1 MYAHTSAGNSVNNDA
16 DNSAHRSGG
25 GDGNSNSKSSSSAGS
40 GGGGFTSRL
49 TSLLTST
56 VGSLIGGGT
65 GCGADTSESSSGGGG
80 SKRKRRSSEA
90 AAAAPA
96 AADEDDAEQQSSPP
110 STPERR
116 QTRNARQREEQD
128 RRRST
133 RSSQTPTSSGRKL
146 EANLPSASASSSKKK
161 RKLGDPN
168 TGNDGTDVLPPAV
181 HPLDQRYSTRLFAEQ
196 NARTDIDYDLVPVD
210 LGGAFI
216 HGTGYET
223 DVKTGRTSR
232 LDWGSGSGGGSG
244 GGGKKGNNSKA
255 NINPLYALVRSMG
268 VPTVPLDGCTLMDA
282 DGNNVDDV
290 LASSLVGGK
299 DNGSDKEA
307 DDPSLDAFVQ
317 HKFNGILDD
326 CHEVISRLKKLERA
340 QRRGEEKEDNATNPR
355 KRRRLA
361 KNGGSGKKK
370 SSLSSR
376 SKSASKVPSVKLPD
390 GTVAT
395 PSTDFATLFNAIAS
409 SKSIFLNGSSTLP
422 ADLFSWHTNN
432 LEMSCG
438 APFPALG
445 LKWNEDERYNFGGD
459 HVVLRDG
466 WGKVVEN
473 LAEGNGNVAS
483 AGEGNGPVNIRYGC
497 EVQGIRIVPP
507 EGYDG
512 DLVDDVD
519 EQGDD
524 LILSDYEALESDD
537 DDDDDSDGSSESEDD
552 DGKSEKKS
560 KPTPTKAK
568 RASAKPKPTPKAAAK
583 KPVATRAVATGSSTP
598 LRTPASARGEDEED
612 TVKTRSRSKPQIRRS
627 SRSNIGQVDMGSAST
642 RYSPT
647 FESDLK
653 RFSPI
658 KSTPTKKKKTKSNAT
673 TPKSSAKKLSA
684 EQFALS
690 PDSSRDPDVHH
701 STVQVRTKLDDGT
714 VQTYE
719 ADHVLMTCPLGVLQV
734 PCNEPGHIVFNPP
747 LPTYKRES
755 INRLGFGHY
764 NKIALA
770 FPYRFWDEME
780 GDDFFGVAA
789 SPEDKLGGSILAVD
803 LGKAHMKSGG
813 GDGPII
819 LMIFGGAYAKKM
831 ESMSDEILVGEAMEV
846 VRSAWE
852 GKMKQGDSVPDPV
865 DFVVTRWGKDRYARG
880 SFSYVKPGGDGF
892 VEALKIA
899 RPVFDP
905 YDPVLS
911 SSSSKSSN
919 KGKRSSQK
927 SKRDESENRPMILF
941 AGEHTSSVYPST
953 IHGAYLSGIRE
964 ATRLDLTLEPAMNGN
979 YDFDNKT
986 VYDRTFD
993 MHWRSRYA
1001 GSVAAFAKKKS
1012 KRSKMSSKSA
1022 DAASSRTMMEDATI
1036 LRQCDVHGT
1045 SVDAISRVS
1054 DLSFPIPAQQANGK
1068 KMTGKGIARRYNE
1081 LTAEGC
1087 NATRDVADEQ
1097 SWLVDEDQV
1106 FVVTSEEGDR
1116 LEEYFDW
1123 DAAAEIEQEHERED
1137 ED

>member
-1 MYAHTSAGNSVNNDA
+1 MLEGRHRPGGRLRTLPLRLPRDTSRTRDTSRSGDRSGQICSVGAGDGSGGVG
-16 DNSAHRSGG
+16 GG
-25 GDGNSNSKSSSSAGS
+25 GDGNKSNGSAGS
-40 GGGGFTSRL
+40 GGGFTSRL

-56 VGSLIGGGT
+56 VGSLIGNTTAGNAGSAGGT
-65 GCGADTSESSSGGGG
+65 DTGDNSGGR
-80 SKRKRRSSEA
+80 KRKRRSSEA
-90 AAAAPA
+90 AVANEDQDHAAQLPSSPA
-96 AADEDDAEQQSSPP
+96 AS
-110 STPERR
+110 PERR
-116 QTRNARQREEQD
+116 QTRNAKHQEEQD
-128 RRRST
+128 RRRPT
-133 RSSQTPTSSGRKL
+133 RSSLSAPTRRKL
-146 EANLPSASASSSKKK
+146 LLPNSSVSEANLPSASGGKKK
-161 RKLGDPN
+161 RKVAAMLGDHNNGP
-168 TGNDGTDVLPPAV
+168 GTTDPPV

-196 NARTDIDYDLVPVD
+196 NARTDIDYELVPVD

-223 DVKTGRTSR
+223 DAKTGRTSR
-232 LDWGSGSGGGSG
+232 LDWGGGSGGSG
-244 GGGKKGNNSKA
+244 GGGKKGSNNSNKA
-255 NINPLYALVRSMG
+255 DINPLYALVRSMG

-290 LASSLVGGK
+290 LASSLVGSK
-299 DNGSDKEA
+299 DTGIRSSDDKRQD

-317 HKFNGILDD
+317 HKFNNLLDS

-340 QRRGEEKEDNATNPR
+340 QRRGEKEDDDDAGNPR

-370 SSLSSR
+370 ALHGSSSSR
-376 SKSASKVPSVKLPD
+376 SASSSINVSVKLPD

-438 APFPALG
+438 APLPALG

-466 WGKVVEN
+466 WGRVVEN

-507 EGYDG
+507 EGFDG
-512 DLVDDVD
+512 KLVDDVD
-519 EQGDD
+519 AQCDD
-524 LILSDYEALESDD
+524 VILSDYEALESDD
-537 DDDDDSDGSSESEDD
+537 DESKDDDDGDD
-552 DGKSEKKS
+552 DDTDKSEKKS
-560 KPTPTKAK
+560 KDPP
-568 RASAKPKPTPKAAAK
+568 AKPKPTPKAAAK
-583 KPVATRAVATGSSTP
+583 RLAATRAVASSTP
-598 LRTPASARGEDEED
+598 PRTPASARSEAKD

-627 SRSNIGQVDMGSAST
+627 SRSNVGQVEIGST
-642 RYSPT
+642 LRYSPT
-647 FESDLK
+647 FESDIK
-653 RFSPI
+653 RTP
-658 KSTPTKKKKTKSNAT
+658 TPTKKKPKNITAT
-673 TPKSSAKKLSA
+673 TPKSKDRSSAKKLSA

-719 ADHVLMTCPLGVLQV
+719 ADHVIVTCPLGVLQV
-734 PCNEPGHIVFNPP
+734 PCNETGHIVFNPP

-770 FPYRFWDEME
+770 FPYRFWEEME

-789 SPEDKLGGSILAVD
+789 SPEDGGSILAVD
-803 LGKAHMKSGG
+803 LGKAHQKGS
-813 GDGPII
+813 GDGTKDVPII

-831 ESMSDEILVGEAMEV
+831 ESMSDEEILAGAMEV
-846 VRSAWE
+846 VRNAWE
-852 GKMKQGDSVPDPV
+852 GKMKQGDSVPSPV

-880 SFSYVKPGGDGF
+880 SFSYVKPDSDGF

-905 YDPVLS
+905 YNPVS

-919 KGKRSSQK
+919 KGKHKRISQK
-927 SKRDESENRPMILF
+927 AKGGETKKRPLILF
-941 AGEHTSSVYPST
+941 AGEHTSAVYPST
-953 IHGAYLSGIRE
+953 I
-964 ATRLDLTLEPAMNGN
+964 
-979 YDFDNKT
+979 
-986 VYDRTFD
+986 
-993 MHWRSRYA
+993 
-1001 GSVAAFAKKKS
+1001 
-1012 KRSKMSSKSA
+1012 
-1022 DAASSRTMMEDATI
+1022 
-1036 LRQCDVHGT
+1036 Q
-1045 SVDAISRVS
+1045 
-1054 DLSFPIPAQQANGK
+1054 
-1068 KMTGKGIARRYNE
+1068 
-1081 LTAEGC
+1081 
-1087 NATRDVADEQ
+1087 
-1097 SWLVDEDQV
+1097 
-1106 FVVTSEEGDR
+1106 
-1116 LEEYFDW
+1116 
-1123 DAAAEIEQEHERED
+1123 
-1137 ED
+1137 